1 MRRDVTNSARWKGV
15 DGERRDDVTDGARGK
30 VAVWRDVM
38 LQTMQDC
45 KGPVRRDV
53 MLQTVHGVK
62 RSVGRYVLL
71 QSVQEES
78 GLSGET

>member
-1 MRRDVTNSARWKGV
+1 M
-15 DGERRDDVTDGARGK
+15 
-30 VAVWRDVM
+30 AVWRDVM